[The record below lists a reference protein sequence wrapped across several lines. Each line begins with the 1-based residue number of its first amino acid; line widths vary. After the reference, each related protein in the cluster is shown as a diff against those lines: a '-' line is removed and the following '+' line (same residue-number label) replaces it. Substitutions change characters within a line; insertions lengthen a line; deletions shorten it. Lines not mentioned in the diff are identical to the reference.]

1 MKYLITIKICFLVLL
16 ANAQSKYYGQYSSYV
31 GTLIIY
37 SNSTFE
43 YSKPMG
49 CLARSCVYGNCTLK
63 NDTIYF
69 IKVPVFDTVQFEKSN
84 NIYFD
89 SLVVSLDRKTERI
102 SKEQFAEYSEITG
115 GQDTSLNIEKLFYK
129 KEKLYEIEPNGK
141 LRTKK
146 IRRQFKKP
154 TSLGMYFYLLKEKKK
169 FVPWYTKLKS

>member
-1 MKYLITIKICFLVLL
+1 LV
-16 ANAQSKYYGQYSSYV
+16 NAQNKYCGKYSSYH
-31 GTLIIY
+31 GDLIID

-49 CLARSCVYGNCTLK
+49 CLVRSCIYGNWTLK

-69 IKVPVFDTVQFEKSN
+69 IKVPIFDTVQFEKSN

-102 SKEQFAEYSEITG
+102 SMEQFTMYSKITG

-129 KEKLYEIEPNGK
+129 KEKLYEIKPNG
-141 LRTKK
+141 RIITKK
-146 IRRQFKKP
+146 IRMQFKKP
-154 TSLGMYFYLLKEKKK
+154 NSLRMYFYLLKQKKK
-169 FVPWYTKLKS
+169 FVPWYTKQKN